1 MDRWYEAAKELE
13 QQNEGFVLATV
24 VRAVAPTSAK
34 PGDKAVVTEDG
45 VVQGWIGGSC
55 AEPTVKKEA
64 KLALRDGACRV
75 VQITPAPDLPSEREG
90 LVVVPMTCYSGGE
103 LEIYLEPHP
112 AKAELLVFGNSPVA
126 QALVELGVFTGYRVT
141 VVDTTERPP
150 LEGATVV
157 HTLEEAELKRPER
170 AAIVIATHG
179 VFDEDAIARA
189 AELGASYLG
198 VVASPRRFS
207 SLAGSMKRRGLCPG
221 VWARIDGPAG
231 LDIVSAPVIGVVV
244 SSNCHYRKSV
254 AYPQRLDAG
263 LRTDRLGTSSVTYGI
278 AIFAEGE
285 EEVSASGQFVH
296 VFVDRQSN
304 RPVPIPARIRAALEG
319 ITVATG

>member
-1 MDRWYEAAKELE
+1 MDRWYQAAKELE
-13 QQNEGFVLATV
+13 ARNEGFVLATV

-55 AEPTVKKEA
+55 AEPTVQKEA
-64 KLALRDGACRV
+64 KLALADGACRV
-75 VQITPAPDLPSEREG
+75 VQITPDPVTSTREG

-126 QALVELGVFTGYRVT
+126 QALIELGLFTGYRVT

-157 HTLEEAELKRPER
+157 PALDEAALKRPER
-170 AAIVIATHG
+170 AAVVIATHG

-189 AELGASYLG
+189 AELGPSYLG
-198 VVASPRRFS
+198 VVASPRRLS
-207 SLAGSMKRRGLCPG
+207 SLAASMKRRGLSADA
-221 VWARIDGPAG
+221 WACIDGPAG
-231 LDIVSAPVIGVVV
+231 LDIGA
-244 SSNCHYRKSV
+244 
-254 AYPQRLDAG
+254 
-263 LRTDRLGTSSVTYGI
+263 RTAQEI
-278 AIFAEGE
+278 AI
-285 EEVSASGQFVH
+285 SIIASITAQ
-296 VFVDRQSN
+296 RES
-304 RPVPIPARIRAALEG
+304 
-319 ITVATG
+319 ITVTTERPDKARKASSTKPEPSEAVAPPEPTGTEGKGSCCHD

>member
-1 MDRWYEAAKELE
+1 MDLWYQAAKELE
-13 QQNEGFVLATV
+13 ARNEGFVLATV

-64 KLALRDGACRV
+64 KLALADGACRV
-75 VQITPAPDLPSEREG
+75 VQITPDPVTSTREG

-126 QALVELGVFTGYRVT
+126 QALIELGLFSGYRVT

-157 HTLEEAELKRPER
+157 HALDEAALKRPER

-189 AELGASYLG
+189 AELGPSYLG
-198 VVASPRRFS
+198 VVASPRRLS
-207 SLAGSMKRRGLCPG
+207 SLAGSMKRRGLSADA
-221 VWARIDGPAG
+221 WACVDGPAG
-231 LDIVSAPVIGVVV
+231 LDIGARTAQEIAISIIASITAQRESITVTTERPDQGRKV
-244 SSNCHYRKSV
+244 SSTKPEPSEGVAPPTPTGTEGKGSCCH
-254 AYPQRLDAG
+254 D
-263 LRTDRLGTSSVTYGI
+263 
-278 AIFAEGE
+278 
-285 EEVSASGQFVH
+285 
-296 VFVDRQSN
+296 
-304 RPVPIPARIRAALEG
+304 
-319 ITVATG
+319 

>member
-1 MDRWYEAAKELE
+1 MLMDRWYEAAKELE
-13 QQNEGFVLATV
+13 AQNEGFVLATV

-64 KLALRDGACRV
+64 KLALQDGACRV
-75 VQITPAPDLPSEREG
+75 VQITPDPNLPQDREG

-126 QALVELGVFTGYRVT
+126 QALVELGVFVGYRVT

-157 HTLEEAELKRPER
+157 SELGEAELKQPER
-170 AAIVIATHG
+170 AAVVIATHG

-189 AELGASYLG
+189 AELGAAYLG

-207 SLAGSMKRRGLCPG
+207 SLAGSMKRRGLSANA
-221 VWARIDGPAG
+221 WARIDGPAG
-231 LDIVSAPVIGVVV
+231 LDIGARTPQEIAVSIIASITAQRESIAVTTQRPDQAPKAAAPAPPPEVEITAPEPTGTEGKG
-244 SSNCHYRKSV
+244 SCCH
-254 AYPQRLDAG
+254 D
-263 LRTDRLGTSSVTYGI
+263 
-278 AIFAEGE
+278 
-285 EEVSASGQFVH
+285 
-296 VFVDRQSN
+296 
-304 RPVPIPARIRAALEG
+304 
-319 ITVATG
+319 

>member
-1 MDRWYEAAKELE
+1 MDRWYEAAKQLE
-13 QQNEGFVLATV
+13 RRNEGYVLATV

-45 VVQGWIGGSC
+45 VVEGWIGGSC

-64 KLALRDGACRV
+64 KLALQDGACRV
-75 VQITPAPDLPSEREG
+75 VQITPDPNLPSDREG

-126 QALVELGVFTGYRVT
+126 QSLIELGVFTGYRVT

-157 HTLEEAELKRPER
+157 HSLVQAELNRPEQ
-170 AAIVIATHG
+170 AAVVIATHG

-189 AELGASYLG
+189 AELEPSYLG

-207 SLAGSMKRRGLCPG
+207 SLAGSMKRRGLSAEAWTR
-221 VWARIDGPAG
+221 VDGPAG
-231 LDIVSAPVIGVVV
+231 LDIGA
-244 SSNCHYRKSV
+244 RT
-254 AYPQRLDAG
+254 PQE
-263 LRTDRLGTSSVTYGI
+263 I
-278 AIFAEGE
+278 AI
-285 EEVSASGQFVH
+285 SILASITAQ
-296 VFVDRQSN
+296 RES
-304 RPVPIPARIRAALEG
+304 
-319 ITVATG
+319 ITVTTQRPDQAPKASRVEPEPNVDVAPPEPTGTEGKGSCCHD